1 MKRLFF
7 YGSLRRDEYNH
18 QRFAKYLTHV
28 ADGHIKGAELI
39 GGNGY
44 PWVVP
49 TTNDSNIVL
58 GEVYDMDD
66 KLFELIEAMEL
77 GAGYKRKQVEV
88 EIVVHGPEHDIDDV
102 IDAEAYFYT
111 QPADLDGLPRI
122 ASGDWTT
129 RDKETNS

>member
-18 QRFAKYLTHV
+18 QRFAKHLTHL
-28 ADGHIKGAELI
+28 ADGYIKGAELV

-44 PWVVP
+44 PWILPVADQSKV
-49 TTNDSNIVL
+49 VL
-58 GEVYDMDD
+58 GEVYGMSD

-77 GAGYKRKQVEV
+77 GAGYERKPVSV
-88 EIVVHGPEHDIDDV
+88 IVPNEDNSDDV
-102 IDAEAYFYT
+102 RYEAEAYFYASPDHLT
-111 QPADLDGLPRI
+111 DLPRI
-122 ASGDWTT
+122 ASGDWTS